1 MIVLIVLYCILIAV
15 YFVLEDTLFAE
26 VHEEGT
32 LHVKTESSTIEK
44 GFFVGELVILGIFCL
59 DIALHI
65 TAYGMIYLRDVWN
78 IVDLVVI
85 VLSIAAVLLDIFVE
99 NETLSGFLKIRGVMR
114 LVRIFILFRKLNAIR
129 VKRDRRVKMR

>member
-1 MIVLIVLYCILIAV
+1 M
-15 YFVLEDTLFAE
+15 
-26 VHEEGT
+26 HEEGT
-32 LHVKTESSTIEK
+32 LHKETGSSTIEK

-85 VLSIAAVLLDIFVE
+85 VLSIAAVLLDIFVD